1 MAETEVRTK
10 IQCQCAEQCEN
21 SFKVSG
27 ETLKRIEAF
36 EDLAISLV
44 CPNTDLD
51 NEFVIE
57 MLDSFAIIA
66 TLEKSD

>member
-1 MAETEVRTK
+1 MERTE
-10 IQCQCAEQCEN
+10 IQCQCAEQCGN
-21 SFKVSG
+21 SFKVPK
-27 ETLKRIEAF
+27 ETLEKLAAF

-44 CPNTDLD
+44 CPNMDLN

>member
-1 MAETEVRTK
+1 MAEAEVRTE
-10 IQCQCAEQCEN
+10 IQCRCAEQCGN

-44 CPNTDLD
+44 CPNMDLN
-51 NEFVIE
+51 NEFIIE
-57 MLDSFAIIA
+57 KLDDFAIVA